1 MHSLSQPKNF
11 TSGKLFPAVIRFAI
25 PLFISSLV
33 QSLFTAADTAVVGNF
48 TAGDDTAVASI
59 GAANPVIF
67 LLVNSFISFAT
78 GAGIIIARAIG
89 ANDKAQLK
97 KAVDTSVIFSAI
109 LGISLALASFFLSVP
124 VLKAMDCPDSC
135 FDSAV
140 MYLKIYMMGT
150 PVAMIYNFGA
160 AIIRSEG
167 DSTRPLYYIIISG
180 IVNILCN
187 ILLCIVLDDK
197 VIAVAVATVLSQT
210 VSAVLVMVRLITKKD
225 GYCHFSFKDIS
236 YDWKSTGAILRYGIP
251 LSISSAIYP
260 IAGLQIQPAINSYGS
275 ANLAGGAAASN
286 IDSISN
292 TLYVA
297 FNSASLTFMSQ
308 NIGAHNRKRVM
319 QTFWLCGICAFLS
332 GLVIGLVSFRY
343 SEQLLSLFLPGNPE
357 AIYYG
362 QKRMQYV
369 SAYLWVAALNGSLS
383 AAISA
388 FGYPTMSTLNNLI
401 SVLGFRIIWM
411 NFVYN
416 RAPTIDLLYV
426 CYTISWSLTCVIYII
441 LFIYALIKYQRKE
454 KLREAQ
460 QTQPDPA

>member
-1 MHSLSQPKNF
+1 MRSLSQKKDF
-11 TSGKLFPAVIRFAI
+11 TTGRLLPTVIQFAL

-59 GAANPVIF
+59 GAANPVVF
-67 LLVNSFISFAT
+67 LLVNSFIAFST

-89 ANDKAQLK
+89 ARDEDQIKRST
-97 KAVDTSVIFSAI
+97 DTAVIFSAV
-109 LGISLALASFFLSVP
+109 LGLVLAVASQFLAVP
-124 VLKAMDCPDSC
+124 ILKAMDCPESC

-140 MYLKIYMMGT
+140 LYMKIYMLGT
-150 PVAMIYNFGA
+150 PVVMIYNFGA
-160 AIIRSEG
+160 AIIRAEG

-180 IVNILCN
+180 IINIVCN
-187 ILLCIVLDDK
+187 VLLCLVLENK
-197 VIAVAVATVLSQT
+197 VIAVAIATVLSQA
-210 VSAVLVMVRLITKKD
+210 VSAFLVMRRLMTKKD
-225 GYCHFSFKDIS
+225 GYCFFSIKRVHF
-236 YDWKSTGAILRYGIP
+236 DWKATGSILRYGIP
-251 LSISSAIYP
+251 LSISTAIYP
-260 IAGLQIQPAINSYGS
+260 IAGLQIQPAINSYGP

-292 TLYVA
+292 TLYIA
-297 FNSASLTFMSQ
+297 FNSTALTSMSQ

-319 QTFWLCGICAFLS
+319 QTFFLCGVFAFFS
-332 GLVIGLVSFRY
+332 GLILGLVTFRY
-343 SEQLLSLFLPGNPE
+343 SETLLNLFLPGNTE

-369 SAYLWVAALNGSLS
+369 SAFLWVAALNGTLS

-416 RAPTIDLLYV
+416 RAPSIDLLYV

-454 KLREAQ
+454 KLWEAQ
-460 QTQPDPA
+460 PADSNPA